1 MGNSSSSNI
10 NPSNPKNR
18 LLEDHHDKKSLTP
31 RNQTQSHI
39 NSNTSRV
46 SFLRSPLPWLFIFL
60 FFLPLLLISTTGG
73 GRKTCRPSSTYS
85 HLSLQDPTNSSSVVI
100 DPEDEEDSDVPPH
113 VPSLYPRR
121 PRMFNT
127 TLDHV
132 VFGIAASSVLWET
145 RKEYIKSWWR
155 PNKTRGVVWIDKRV
169 RTYRNEPLPEIR
181 ISQDT
186 SRFRYTHPVG
196 DRSAV
201 RISRVVT
208 ETLRLGKEG
217 VRWFVMGDDD
227 TVFVVDNVVNVLSKY
242 DHTQF
247 YYVGSSS
254 EAHVQNIFFSY
265 SMAFGGGG
273 FAISYALAL
282 ELSRMQDRCI
292 QRYPGLY
299 GSDDRIQ
306 ACMTELGVPLTKEP
320 GFHQYDVYGDL
331 LGLLGAHP
339 VAPLVSLHHIDVV
352 QPIFPKMKRSR
363 ALRHL
368 MSSADLDSASIF
380 QQSICYDQSRFW
392 SISVSWGFS
401 VQIIRGII
409 SPRELEMPS
418 RTFLNWF
425 RKADYIGYA
434 FNTRPVSRHPCQ
446 RPFVFYVNSAKYD
459 EGRRQVIGYYNL
471 DKTRRIPSCRWKL
484 DSPGKID
491 SVVVLKRPDPLR
503 WHKSPRR
510 DCCRVLPSRR
520 NSTMYIW
527 VGNCADGEI
536 SELEHP
542 QQ

>member
-1 MGNSSSSNI
+1 MGSKSSSSSGNV
-10 NPSNPKNR
+10 SNQRSKHG
-18 LLEDHHDKKSLTP
+18 EDHSEKMKPLTP
-31 RNQTQSHI
+31 KIQNNGRISHLG
-39 NSNTSRV
+39 
-46 SFLRSPLPWLFIFL
+46 FLRSPLPWLFIVL
-60 FFLPLLLISTTGG
+60 FLPWLLLS
-73 GRKTCRPSSTYS
+73 GRFGRLPCRPSSPDRHVS
-85 HLSLQDPTNSSSVVI
+85 RLQFANSSSSGALDAPAEAGEYDVV
-100 DPEDEEDSDVPPH
+100 PR
-113 VPSLYPRR
+113 VPSMHPQRPRR
-121 PRMFNT
+121 FNT

-155 PNKTRGVVWIDKRV
+155 PRKTRGVVWIDKRV

-208 ETLRLGKEG
+208 ETLRLGKPD

-273 FAISYALAL
+273 FAISYPLAV
-282 ELSRMQDRCI
+282 ELSKLQDRCI
-292 QRYPGLY
+292 QRYPALY

-306 ACMTELGVPLTKEP
+306 ACMAELGVPLTKEP

-331 LGLLGAHP
+331 QGLLGAHP
-339 VAPLVSLHHIDVV
+339 VTPLVSLHHIDVV
-352 QPIFPKMKRSR
+352 RPIFPTMTRAR

-368 MSSADLDSASIF
+368 MSSASLDAASIF

-392 SISVSWGFS
+392 SISVSWGF
-401 VQIIRGII
+401 VVHIIRGVI

-434 FNTRPVSRHPCQ
+434 FNTRPVARHPCQ
-446 RPFVFYVNSAKYD
+446 RPFVFYMKSAKYD
-459 EGRRQVIGYYNL
+459 KGRRQVIGYYAL
-471 DKTRRIPSCRWKL
+471 DKKMRIPGCRWRM
-484 DSPGKID
+484 DSPEKID

-510 DCCRVLPSRR
+510 DCCRVMPSRR

-527 VGNCADGEI
+527 VGNCRDGEI
-536 SELEHP
+536 SELEN

>member
-1 MGNSSSSNI
+1 MGNNSSSNT
-10 NPSNPKNR
+10 NLSNPKNR
-18 LLEDHHDKKSLTP
+18 LLEEHHHHDKLKTHSP
-31 RNQTQSHI
+31 
-39 NSNTSRV
+39 TSRV
-46 SFLRSPLPWLFIFL
+46 SFLRSPLPWLFMFL
-60 FFLPLLLISTTGG
+60 FFLPLILISTTGG
-73 GRKTCRPSSTYS
+73 GGRKTCSPTYP
-85 HLSLQDPTNSSSVVI
+85 HLSIKDQTNSSSVLK
-100 DPEDEEDSDVPPH
+100 DPEEHEEEEEDDDVPPR

-155 PNKTRGVVWIDKRV
+155 PGKTRGVVWIDKRV
-169 RTYRNEPLPEIR
+169 RTYRNEPLPQIR

-208 ETLRLGKEG
+208 ETLRLGLKG

-273 FAISYALAL
+273 FAISYALAV
-282 ELSRMQDRCI
+282 ELSKMQDRCI

-339 VAPLVSLHHIDVV
+339 VAPLVTLHHIDVV

-368 MSSADLDSASIF
+368 MSSAELDSASIF

-425 RKADYIGYA
+425 RRADYIGYA

-471 DKTRRIPSCRWKL
+471 DKTRRFPGCRWRL

-520 NSTMYIW
+520 NTTMYIW
-527 VGNCADGEI
+527 VGNCGDGEI

-542 QQ
+542 KQ

>member
-1 MGNSSSSNI
+1 MGNSSSSKTNL
-10 NPSNPKNR
+10 SNPKNR
-18 LLEDHHDKKSLTP
+18 LLEEHHHHDKLKTHSP
-31 RNQTQSHI
+31 
-39 NSNTSRV
+39 TSRV
-46 SFLRSPLPWLFIFL
+46 SFLRSPLPWLFMFL
-60 FFLPLLLISTTGG
+60 FFLPLILISTTGG
-73 GRKTCRPSSTYS
+73 GGRKTCSPTYP
-85 HLSLQDPTNSSSVVI
+85 HLSIKDQTNSSSVLK
-100 DPEDEEDSDVPPH
+100 DPEEQEEEEDDDVPPR

-155 PNKTRGVVWIDKRV
+155 PGKTRGVVWIDKRV
-169 RTYRNEPLPEIR
+169 RTYRNEPLPLIR

-208 ETLRLGKEG
+208 ETLRLGLKG

-273 FAISYALAL
+273 FAISYALAV
-282 ELSRMQDRCI
+282 ELSKMQDRCI

-339 VAPLVSLHHIDVV
+339 VAPLVTLHHIDVV

-368 MSSADLDSASIF
+368 MSSAELDSASIF

-425 RKADYIGYA
+425 RRADYIGYA

-471 DKTRRIPSCRWKL
+471 DKTRRFPGCRWRL

-520 NSTMYIW
+520 NTTMYIW

-542 QQ
+542 KQ

>member
-1 MGNSSSSNI
+1 MGNSSSSNT
-10 NPSNPKNR
+10 NLSNPKNR
-18 LLEDHHDKKSLTP
+18 LLEDHHHP
-31 RNQTQSHI
+31 RNQTQNHNISNASRTSHL
-39 NSNTSRV
+39 

-73 GRKTCRPSSTYS
+73 GGGRKTCRPSSSTYS
-85 HLSLQDPTNSSSVVI
+85 HLSLVDQTNTSSVV
-100 DPEDEEDSDVPPH
+100 PEEVEDDDVPPR
-113 VPSLYPRR
+113 VPALYPQR

-127 TLDHV
+127 TLDHI

-155 PNKTRGVVWIDKRV
+155 PGKTRGVVWIDKRV

-181 ISQDT
+181 ISEDT

-201 RISRVVT
+201 RLTRVVT

-227 TVFVVDNVVNVLSKY
+227 TVFLVDNVVNVLSKY

-352 QPIFPKMKRSR
+352 QPIFPKMKRAH

-368 MSSADLDSASIF
+368 MSSAVLDPASIF
-380 QQSICYDQSRFW
+380 QQSICYDQNRFW
-392 SISVSWGFS
+392 SISVSWGFV

-446 RPFVFYVNSAKYD
+446 RPFVFYLNSAKYD

-471 DKTRRIPSCRWKL
+471 DKTRRIPGCRWRL

-491 SVVVLKRPDPLR
+491 SVVVLKRPDNLR

-520 NSTMYIW
+520 NKTMYIW